1 MNKTLV
7 EKQHDIVVL
16 KSKLKENER
25 EIRMVEDDLRN
36 KEGFIKVQ
44 EVQLKSL
51 KKEFVSAEEKI
62 EEYNNQKVTSEL
74 VKYFRGRQ
82 LK

>member
-1 MNKTLV
+1 
-7 EKQHDIVVL
+7 
-16 KSKLKENER
+16 
-25 EIRMVEDDLRN
+25 MVEDDLRN

-62 EEYNNQKVTSEL
+62 EEFNNQEVTSEL
-74 VKYFRGRQ
+74 VKYIRGSAQ
-82 LK
+82 WAA

>member
-1 MNKTLV
+1 
-7 EKQHDIVVL
+7 
-16 KSKLKENER
+16 
-25 EIRMVEDDLRN
+25 MVEDDLRN

>member
-7 EKQHDIVVL
+7 EKQHDIVDL
-16 KSKLKENER
+16 KSKLKEKER
-25 EIRMVEDDLRN
+25 EFRMVKVDLRN

-62 EEYNNQKVTSEL
+62 EEFNNQRASKVHP
-74 VKYFRGRQ
+74 K
-82 LK
+82 

>member
-1 MNKTLV
+1 
-7 EKQHDIVVL
+7 
-16 KSKLKENER
+16 
-25 EIRMVEDDLRN
+25 MVEDDLRN

-62 EEYNNQKVTSEL
+62 EEFNNQKETSEL
-74 VKYFRGRQ
+74 VKYIRGSTQWAAKVNELTSEKKR
-82 LK
+82 LKKERFIVFVYK